1 MIIKWKIFELKEINV
16 QDNFEMMDNSIV
28 AMVDCWNGVEFES
41 EEKALLFLSEHF
53 EDDETITY
61 DNQFLIKK
69 IVRKS

>member
-16 QDNFEMMDNSIV
+16 QDNFDMMGNSIV
-28 AMVDCWNGVEFES
+28 AMFDCWQGVGFES
-41 EEKALLFLSEHF
+41 EEEALLFLSEHF

-61 DNQFLIKK
+61 ENQFVIKK